1 MAKLQQVIRECT
13 KPIEHSPK
21 ITDQPD
27 FSIFIEPVNGLDVVG
42 VKHEESDTEY
52 PTVTVKVSST
62 DSTVIVQVS
71 CVGKHEFSE
80 RIGTVHHKMLVC
92 VARVNSIA
100 IKRTRLKWSVW
111 ENQLAQLSLAC

>member
-52 PTVTVKVSST
+52 PTVTVKVSP
-62 DSTVIVQVS
+62 TVIVQVS

-80 RIGTVHHKMLVC
+80 RIGPVHEKNVSL
-92 VARVNSIA
+92 RG
-100 IKRTRLKWSVW
+100 
-111 ENQLAQLSLAC
+111 AQ